1 MSLETV
7 RAVRVRKNFCKS
19 VPLHQ
24 LHIVKPS
31 PDVPIIYRVGKKQYL
46 NISFYETHY
55 ESI

>member
-46 NISFYETHY
+46 NI
-55 ESI
+55 